1 MGFWK
6 NLFKT
11 KKIIKT
17 EIVEHK
23 EGLSEDEEFENLVI
37 GDMEAGFEGM
47 LAADVYNQYHSSE
60 TTFKVFYDDGSCI
73 LETVNDN
80 SKRCDYLSQFLK

>member
-11 KKIIKT
+11 RKIIKT
-17 EIVEHK
+17 EIVSHE
-23 EGLSEDEEFENLVI
+23 EGLSEDEEFDNLVI

-47 LAADVYNQYHSSE
+47 LAADIFNQENSSK
-60 TTFKVFYDDGSCI
+60 TTFKIFYDDGTCVF
-73 LETVNDN
+73 ETVNDD
-80 SKRCDYLSQFLK
+80 SRRFEYLSQFLK